1 MTRAAVALFLIALVG
16 PFTLA
21 HAQTRPPANR
31 PPVARPSPQP
41 TFSVRGFGDV
51 GVTTFTASESFT
63 AVLGSASGVVF
74 GGGAEVVL
82 RSKIFAAIDV
92 SRFTK
97 DGERVFIFNGERFPL
112 GIDTTVTVTPVLLT
126 AGYRFGA
133 RRTALVPFV
142 GGGVGWHRYEETSE
156 FADDDDNVTETHVG
170 YHVVGGV
177 EYRLARLFAVA
188 GGVQW
193 ATVPDGLGQTP
204 SSVSAAFD
212 ETDLGGV
219 TLRVRFVVGR

>member
-1 MTRAAVALFLIALVG
+1 MTRAGLALLLIALLG
-16 PFTLA
+16 PSTLVN
-21 HAQTRPPANR
+21 AQTPPPASRPPAR
-31 PPVARPSPQP
+31 PAPQS

-51 GVTTFTASESFT
+51 GATTFTASDSFK

-74 GGGAEVVL
+74 GGGGEVVL
-82 RSKIFAAIDV
+82 PSNIFASIRV

-126 AGYRFGA
+126 GGYRFGA

-156 FADDDDNVTETHVG
+156 FADDDDNVSETHVG

-177 EYRLARLFAVA
+177 EYRLSRLFGVA
-188 GGVQW
+188 GDVQW
-193 ATVPDGLGQTP
+193 AMVPDGLGQP
-204 SSVSAAFD
+204 PNSVSAAFD

-219 TLRVRFVVGR
+219 TVRVRFVVGR